1 MGEKGQKPP
10 GPQPPS
16 DAERRQRIQACI
28 NAIQGANLGAQG
40 ARAIQL
46 LRGILAKGEIS
57 DDDFALAQ
65 SICRETLGP
74 GN

>member
-10 GPQPPS
+10 GPQPLS

-28 NAIQGANLGAQG
+28 DKIRAANLGPQG
-40 ARAIQL
+40 VRAIEL
-46 LRGILAKGEIS
+46 LRGILSKAEIS

-65 SICRETLGP
+65 SICRQMLDPDE
-74 GN
+74 